1 MARGWESKSIE
12 SQQQDKAKSESVP
25 ARPALSPVQQQRQR
39 DIGGL
44 RLSRQRV
51 LDELTRVSDSRH
63 EAMLRT
69 ALADLDAKLKALE

>member
-12 SQQQDKAKSESVP
+12 SQQQDKAKSVSVP
-25 ARPALSPVQQQRQR
+25 DRPALSPAQQQRQR

-69 ALADLDAKLKALE
+69 AMADLDAKLKALE